1 MRQLKNNYL
10 RMKINLIILSV
21 VLLFLS
27 ACSTYKYTS
36 RVAETQTGNNIS
48 ITPSVTDVKIDFSKK
63 ITAVSDIQKGQE
75 AARQNAYYKAI
86 KDNSIDILV
95 SPIYEMEII
104 SNGSAGKCKAT
115 VTGYAGYFANSR
127 TASEAKKNE
136 VDAKLD
142 ALGKMLK
149 LDPIT
154 NEKQTTVI
162 LGATLQD
169 ASGQASVSN
178 TQPKEQIKSKVT
190 KGKQQTAVPTSPNQT
205 LEANKDDAVI
215 INSNPSLLDKFGV
228 LYNDNSGDNQSAPK
242 ITANTPVLPSI
253 FSAPKSS
260 VQKKSATSTGYKSP
274 TVAFLMSMVLSGS
287 GQMYNGQIGKGIG
300 MLGVQALG
308 YSLFLSQIE
317 SENDSPIL
325 GIAGIAIVAI
335 NGINSMLDAAK
346 TAKKLNKQHGLTL
359 NWKLDKNTDLA
370 LQPDYRFDCL
380 GGGVYSPV
388 VGAKLS
394 LSLH

>member
-1 MRQLKNNYL
+1 
-10 RMKINLIILSV
+10 MKINLIILTI

-63 ITAVSDIQKGQE
+63 ITAISDIQQGQE
-75 AARQNAYYKAI
+75 AAKQNAYYKAV

-115 VTGYAGYFANSR
+115 VYGYAGYFANSR

-136 VDAKLD
+136 YDAKID

-162 LGATLQD
+162 LGATLQGVTGQTAVSIVPSKEPVYGK
-169 ASGQASVSN
+169 AS
-178 TQPKEQIKSKVT
+178 
-190 KGKQQTAVPTSPNQT
+190 KGKQQTSSTSPTQT
-205 LEANKDDAVI
+205 LEASKNDAVV

-242 ITANTPVLPSI
+242 ITANAPALPSI
-253 FSAPKSS
+253 FSAPKPN
-260 VQKKSATSTGYKSP
+260 VQKTSSTAKGYKNP
-274 TVAFLMSMVLSGS
+274 TVALVMSTVLAGS
-287 GQMYNGQIGKGIG
+287 GQLYNGQIGKGIA
-300 MLGVQALG
+300 MLGVQAIG
-308 YSLFLSQIE
+308 YSLFMSQI
-317 SENDSPIL
+317 DSNSDVPII
-325 GIAGIAIVAI
+325 GIAGMAIIAI
-335 NGINSMLDAAK
+335 NGINSMFDASN

-370 LQPDYRFDCL
+370 LQPDYKFDCL
-380 GGGVYSPV
+380 GGGIYSPV